1 VKETIK
7 VLRRLEPQ
15 NPDFVEIRFDL
26 MKPRSDISEIR
37 NATHRLLIATNR
49 RKDQGGLFS
58 GAEENR
64 LATLTQ
70 AAEEAFDYVDVELN
84 TYDLG
89 QRVRGLK
96 RHGANVIISYHN
108 ERSTPSQDA
117 LESVLEREKRVGA
130 DVCKIVGTA
139 RSYADS
145 LRCLLLLSKHAR
157 RSRLVC
163 FSMGRMGIPS
173 RLLSPLFGAYF
184 TFASYGTGRETAS
197 GQIPIEKL
205 RALYSELGSS

>member
-1 VKETIK
+1 MKEAIK

-37 NATHRLLIATNR
+37 NATDRRLIATNR

-58 GAEENR
+58 GTEENR
-64 LATLTQ
+64 LATLMQ

-84 TYDLG
+84 TYNLG
-89 QRVRGLK
+89 QRVHGLK

-139 RSYADS
+139 RSYDDS
-145 LRCLLLLSKHAR
+145 LRCLVLLSKHAR

-197 GQIPIEKL
+197 GQIPIKKL